1 MKRNYISF
9 GIIILLIAVTLIA
22 FREPD
27 AEAVELNNLE
37 NENENLLTEISHLEE
52 SIEASD
58 NKVEELKSEKQQL
71 TEVLSQL
78 EGEVEALKE
87 SKHYDFTKAIE
98 TVESY
103 KQAETF
109 EEASESMY
117 HTVGNYTKNREGDC
131 PCGFVFFPDNRMF
144 DWFPDLVLDLKEYTI
159 KKDSLLLT
167 YNASEKVNE
176 VYEFVMVKE
185 DEWKIK
191 EINIH

>member
-109 EEASESMY
+109 EEASESIL
-117 HTVGNYTKNREGDC
+117 HPVQVIRKNAEDC
-131 PCGFVFFPDNRMF
+131 PCAFVFGPQKF
-144 DWFPDLVLDLKEYTI
+144 DWIPDLVLDLKEYTI
-159 KKDSLLLT
+159 KKDSLLLS